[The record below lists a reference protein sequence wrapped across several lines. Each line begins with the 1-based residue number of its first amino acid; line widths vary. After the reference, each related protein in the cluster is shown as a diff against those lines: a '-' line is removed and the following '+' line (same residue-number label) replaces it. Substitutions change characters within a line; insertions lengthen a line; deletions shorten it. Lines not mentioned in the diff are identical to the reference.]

1 MTENDEN
8 FEEVYLDVLNCT
20 RDMLEAHD
28 AMAVAGAMIA
38 QALSIYK
45 TTLSAEEFEDI
56 LNTIVTKKDLVK
68 SFAPRN
74 VH

>member
-1 MTENDEN
+1 MTELPD

-20 RDMLEAHD
+20 KDMLEAHD
-28 AMAVAGAMIA
+28 AMSVAAAMMS
-38 QALSIYK
+38 QALSIYR
-45 TTLSAEEFEDI
+45 TTLSDEEFNEI
-56 LNTIVTKKDLVK
+56 LSTILSKKDMIK